1 MAEVGAMHGD
11 ISTFNNV
18 DGYLEAMFRGFRFDI
33 LKPEDYQALTQQS
46 ETLDGAL
53 PPVGH
58 LRVAPGSRRRQGGA
72 GGAGGAR
79 RQARVRAAEQSCFAA
94 RGVETA
100 NPSLCVCPQT

>member
-58 LRVAPGSRRRQGGA
+58 PRVAPGSHCGDPP
-72 GGAGGAR
+72 
-79 RQARVRAAEQSCFAA
+79 
-94 RGVETA
+94 TA
-100 NPSLCVCPQT
+100 LPHLVYRPIRS

>member
-1 MAEVGAMHGD
+1 MAEVGATHGD

-18 DGYLEAMFRGFRFDI
+18 DGYFEAMFRGFRFDI

-58 LRVAPGSRRRQGGA
+58 LRVASGSRRRQGGA
-72 GGAGGAR
+72 GGAGGRQGGAFSLR
-79 RQARVRAAEQSCFAA
+79 RWLMFCGVGVWGA
-94 RGVETA
+94 RG
-100 NPSLCVCPQT
+100 L

>member
-53 PPVGH
+53 PPVDH
-58 LRVAPGSRRRQGGA
+58 PRVAPGSSCRQGGA
-72 GGAGGAR
+72 GGAGEPGER
-79 RQARVRAAEQSCFAA
+79 RGFGGAEQSCFAA

-100 NPSLCVCPQT
+100 NPSFARCPQT

>member
-53 PPVGH
+53 PP
-58 LRVAPGSRRRQGGA
+58 RRTPARCAREPPQA
-72 GGAGGAR
+72 G
-79 RQARVRAAEQSCFAA
+79 
-94 RGVETA
+94 RG
-100 NPSLCVCPQT
+100 

>member
-53 PPVGH
+53 PPDDYP
-58 LRVAPGSRRRQGGA
+58 RVAPGSPCRQGGA
-72 GGAGGAR
+72 G
-79 RQARVRAAEQSCFAA
+79 
-94 RGVETA
+94 
-100 NPSLCVCPQT
+100 